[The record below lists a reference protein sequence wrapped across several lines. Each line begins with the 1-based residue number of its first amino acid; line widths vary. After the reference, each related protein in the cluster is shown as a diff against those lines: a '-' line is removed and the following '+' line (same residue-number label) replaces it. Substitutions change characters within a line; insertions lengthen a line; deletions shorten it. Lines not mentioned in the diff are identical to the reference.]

1 MNYQIKY
8 TKEFKK
14 SIKKL
19 TKQGKSIDKLLNIV
33 DKLSKGIPLEIKYR
47 DHALYNDNRFQN
59 CRDCHIEPDW
69 VLIYKYLD
77 ENLILLLVNT
87 GNHSEVLEKWY
98 FFSFELHDKLL

>member
-1 MNYQIKY
+1 MTMNYQIKY

-19 TKQGKSIDKLLNIV
+19 TKQGKNIDKLLNIV

-87 GNHSEVLEKWY
+87 ESHSEVLEK
-98 FFSFELHDKLL
+98 

>member
-1 MNYQIKY
+1 MTPNYQIKY

-14 SIKKL
+14 SMKKL
-19 TKQGKSIDKLLNIV
+19 MKQGKNIDKLLNIV

-47 DHALYNDNRFQN
+47 DHALYNDSRFQN

-77 ENLILLLVNT
+77 ESLILLLVNT
-87 GNHSEVLEKWY
+87 GSHSEVLEK
-98 FFSFELHDKLL
+98 

>member
-69 VLIYKYLD
+69 VLIYKYLG

-87 GNHSEVLEKWY
+87 GSHSEVLEK
-98 FFSFELHDKLL
+98 

>member
-1 MNYQIKY
+1 M
-8 TKEFKK
+8 
-14 SIKKL
+14 
-19 TKQGKSIDKLLNIV
+19 KQGKNIDKLLNIV

-77 ENLILLLVNT
+77 ESLILLLVNT
-87 GNHSEVLEKWY
+87 GSHSEVLEK
-98 FFSFELHDKLL
+98 